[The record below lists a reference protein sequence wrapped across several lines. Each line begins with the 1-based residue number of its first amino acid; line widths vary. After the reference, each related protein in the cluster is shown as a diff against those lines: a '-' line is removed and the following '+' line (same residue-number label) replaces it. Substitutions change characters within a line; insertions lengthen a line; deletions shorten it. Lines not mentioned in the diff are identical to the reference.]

1 MKQMKRLLFLA
12 AVLLCAACEKDSL
25 PEWGNEMPLETIEA
39 YVAAQRNAVLDED
52 ALREKLAVSVFSGER
67 HCFHAADKGWQ
78 YVESLYGGGIES
90 EYLFEADRAFAAGFS
105 SYGVGWRCSEC
116 SYTLDGRRL
125 VLRLAEDPDRIVL
138 DAEICYFSNDRLILL
153 ERYDP
158 ATIGNSFDKA
168 YFVGDFSSM
177 TRDEFK
183 RRYLASEK

>member
-1 MKQMKRLLFLA
+1 MKHLLFFA

-25 PEWGNEMPLETIEA
+25 PEWSNKMPLETIEA

-67 HCFHAADKGWQ
+67 HCFHSTDKGWE
-78 YVESLYGGGIES
+78 YFGELSGGGS
-90 EYLFEADRAFAAGFS
+90 VFMYLFEADRAFMAGFTTTS
-105 SYGVGWRCSEC
+105 GIGWWCSEC
-116 SYTLDGRRL
+116 SYALDGRRL